1 MKKALILLTAVMI
14 AGCTGSPKEASN
26 LPLEASDGTPPAA
39 VAAINSGNGLFAK
52 HQWEQAKAQ
61 YETALK
67 VHPALAE
74 AHYNLAMTLD
84 RLGKKAEA
92 TAHYKEAANL
102 APGHRVIWNAPP
114 FQQHGADVR
123 EGLADKKRPHPDP
136 QRPY

>member
-1 MKKALILLTAVMI
+1 MKKALLLLAAVMI
-14 AGCTGSPKEASN
+14 AGCAGSPKEASN
-26 LPLEASDGTPPAA
+26 LPLEAPDGAPPAA
-39 VAAINSGNGLFAK
+39 VEAIKSGNGLFAK
-52 HQWEQAKAQ
+52 DQWEQAKTL

-67 VHPALAE
+67 VDPALAE
-74 AHYNLAMTLD
+74 AHYNVALTLD

-114 FQQHGADVR
+114 FQQHGANVR
-123 EGLADKKRPHPDP
+123 ESLVDKKRPHPDP